1 MKTKLSARSS
11 PATSIT
17 CNPISIYQNQE
28 NMNTKTTLITICVV
42 ITISSRLRGAA
53 TNTSVVV
60 DLDGN
65 QLQANTKYYI
75 LPTRHGGGGLALSIR
90 DRRDPCPPN
99 VMQETDGA
107 SVGLSL
113 KIFPADG
120 KAEIDLQSDLNLAFM
135 AATICVQR
143 TVWRLGESDWS
154 TGRRYV
160 RSDGVVGR
168 PGAETVRNWFK
179 IEGSGQGYKI
189 VYCPSVCSACRVE
202 CGVVGVYVENGRR
215 WLALGGQPLFIAFKK
230 GNHSSWN

>member
-1 MKTKLSARSS
+1 M
-11 PATSIT
+11 
-17 CNPISIYQNQE
+17 IS
-28 NMNTKTTLITICVV
+28 LL
-42 ITISSRLRGAA
+42 TISSCLHGEA

-60 DLDGN
+60 DVDGN
-65 QLQANTKYYI
+65 PLQTNTKYYI
-75 LPTRHGGGGLALSIR
+75 ITPPGGGGVGGGLALSIR

-99 VMQETDGA
+99 AMQENDGA

-120 KAEIDLQSDLNLAFM
+120 KREIGLHTDVNFVFM

-143 TVWRLGESDWS
+143 TVWQLGGLDRI

-179 IEGSGQGYKI
+179 IERFNGREGYKI

-202 CGVVGVYVENGRR
+202 CGDVGVYLENGRR
-215 WLALGGQPLFIAFKK
+215 WLGVGGPQPLLIAFNKLK
-230 GNHSSWN
+230 LQF